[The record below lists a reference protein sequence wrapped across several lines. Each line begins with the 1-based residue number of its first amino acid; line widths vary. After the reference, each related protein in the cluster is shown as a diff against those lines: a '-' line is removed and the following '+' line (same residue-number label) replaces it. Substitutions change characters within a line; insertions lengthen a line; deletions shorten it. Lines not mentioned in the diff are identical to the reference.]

1 MKLKDVTLSIFDGKH
16 GDCKDKKGSGLY
28 FISVKDL
35 REHDIDY
42 SNAREIDEI
51 DFEQNYKRTN
61 LEEGDTIYANTGDT
75 IGKSVFVKDN
85 PLVLKTSFQKSV
97 AIVKPDTSVVE
108 PRYLYYLLKS
118 ETPRLRKA
126 ATGSGQKNLL
136 LSTMRD
142 FDVSIFE
149 RDVQKK
155 VSKVLGFIDDKIKVN
170 NAINDNLQQM
180 VYQTYMH
187 MFFGKKPNGLLKD
200 FLVENEKSRIPV
212 GDAKG
217 KQGIYPFFTS
227 GDAVYRWNDALC
239 DGRFIFL
246 NTGGNA
252 DVKFYVG
259 KSSYSTDTWCI
270 SFKNNLT
277 EYMYLVLLS
286 MKEELNKKY
295 FQGTGLKHL
304 QKPQLFKMAVYLP
317 SNDELSVFNNIVVN
331 PLETISHN
339 YQENESLKNMRNYL
353 LPLLMNGQ
361 ITIAD

>member
-1 MKLKDVTLSIFDGKH
+1 MKYMKLKDITLSIFDGKH

-42 SNAREIDEI
+42 SSAREIDEI

-155 VSKVLGFIDDKIKVN
+155 VSKVLGFIDDKIKAN
-170 NAINDNLQQM
+170 NAINDNLC
-180 VYQTYMH
+180 
-187 MFFGKKPNGLLKD
+187 
-200 FLVENEKSRIPV
+200 
-212 GDAKG
+212 A
-217 KQGIYPFFTS
+217 
-227 GDAVYRWNDALC
+227 
-239 DGRFIFL
+239 
-246 NTGGNA
+246 
-252 DVKFYVG
+252 
-259 KSSYSTDTWCI
+259 
-270 SFKNNLT
+270 
-277 EYMYLVLLS
+277 
-286 MKEELNKKY
+286 
-295 FQGTGLKHL
+295 
-304 QKPQLFKMAVYLP
+304 
-317 SNDELSVFNNIVVN
+317 
-331 PLETISHN
+331 
-339 YQENESLKNMRNYL
+339 
-353 LPLLMNGQ
+353 
-361 ITIAD
+361 